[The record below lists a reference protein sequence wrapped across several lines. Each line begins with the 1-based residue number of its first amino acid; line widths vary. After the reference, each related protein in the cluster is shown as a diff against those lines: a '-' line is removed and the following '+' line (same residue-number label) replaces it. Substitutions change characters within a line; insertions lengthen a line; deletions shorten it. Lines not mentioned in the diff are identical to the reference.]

1 MAAFGQPF
9 LFAGAA
15 LNLAEIRKYL
25 AKAGIR
31 ADRKFSQN
39 FLFND
44 DVLHRII
51 DLVPSGKGFYVEIGG
66 GLGSLTEKAVQKKL
80 VPFTVADLDE
90 NMVKI
95 LKSRFSD
102 EADIV
107 FKDGSKID
115 FSQYYQGVKGF
126 VFGNLPYQVSS
137 LIMMNTCF
145 ESRYLDG
152 AVFLLQKEVAQK
164 FAAAPKTR
172 DFGPVAALIRL
183 VGHADYVFKVPPEDF
198 YPAPKVESAVLKVT
212 FNDHSFTKEELVSFA
227 DTVRILFSN
236 RRKTL
241 QNVFK
246 INCIDSE
253 MLNDF
258 SDIAMKRAEE
268 LDWETILEINEKI
281 GRQK

>member
-1 MAAFGQPF
+1 M
-9 LFAGAA
+9 
-15 LNLAEIRKYL
+15 NLSEIKKYL
-25 AKAGIR
+25 AKAGVH
-31 ADRKFSQN
+31 ANKKFSQN

-44 DVLHRII
+44 DVLLRII
-51 DLVPSGKGFYVEIGG
+51 DLVPQGKGFYVEIGG
-66 GLGSLTEKAVQKKL
+66 GLGSLTEKAVQKNL
-80 VPFTVADLDE
+80 SPLTVADLDE
-90 NMVKI
+90 NMLKI
-95 LKSRFSD
+95 LRDRFSD
-102 EADIV
+102 DADIV
-107 FKDGSKID
+107 EQDGAKID
-115 FSQYYQGVKGF
+115 FSHYYQGSKGY

-164 FAAAPKTR
+164 FSAAPQTR

-183 VGHADYVFKVPPEDF
+183 LGHAEYEFTVHAEDF

-212 FNDHSFTKEELVSFA
+212 FERHDFTKEELSAFA

-246 INCIDSE
+246 INSINTAVLDK
-253 MLNDF
+253 F
-258 SDIAMKRAEE
+258 GIASKRAEE
-268 LDWETILEINEKI
+268 LDWETILKINDEI
-281 GRQK
+281 GRKK

>member
-1 MAAFGQPF
+1 MQKREFRQ
-9 LFAGAA
+9 
-15 LNLAEIRKYL
+15 IK
-25 AKAGIR
+25 
-31 ADRKFSQN
+31 KFSQN

-44 DVLHRII
+44 DVLCRII
-51 DLVPSGKGFYVEIGG
+51 DLVPLNKGFYVEIGG

-80 VPFTVADLDE
+80 APLTVADLDE
-90 NMVKI
+90 NMLAV
-95 LKSRFSD
+95 LRSRFSNA
-102 EADIV
+102 ADIV
-107 FKDGSKID
+107 FQDGAKID
-115 FSQYYQGVKGF
+115 FSQYYQGAKGY

-164 FAAAPKTR
+164 FAAEPKTR
-172 DFGPVAALIRL
+172 DFGPIAALIRL
-183 VGHADYVFKVPPEDF
+183 IGHAEYVFKVPPEDF

-212 FNDHSFTKEELVSFA
+212 FNDHNFTKEELASFA

-246 INCIDSE
+246 INCVDTE
-253 MLNDF
+253 KLDGF
-258 SDIAMKRAEE
+258 GDIAMKRAEE
-268 LDWETILEINEKI
+268 LNWETILKINEKI
-281 GRQK
+281 GRRK

>member
-1 MAAFGQPF
+1 M
-9 LFAGAA
+9 
-15 LNLAEIRKYL
+15 NLSEIKKYL
-25 AKAGIR
+25 AKAGVQ
-31 ADRKFSQN
+31 ANKKFSQN

-44 DVLHRII
+44 DVLYRII
-51 DLVPSGKGFYVEIGG
+51 DLIPSDKGFYVEIGG

-80 VPFTVADLDE
+80 LPLTVADLDE
-90 NMVKI
+90 NMLKI
-95 LKSRFSD
+95 LRDRFSD
-102 EADIV
+102 SADIV
-107 FKDGSKID
+107 FQDGAKID
-115 FSQYYQGVKGF
+115 FSQYYQGIKGY

-145 ESRYLDG
+145 ESKYLDG

-164 FAAAPKTR
+164 FAAAPQTR
-172 DFGPVAALIRL
+172 DFGPIAALIRL

-212 FNDHSFTKEELVSFA
+212 FNDHDFTKEELSAFA

-246 INCIDSE
+246 INGISAEKLDG
-253 MLNDF
+253 F

-268 LDWETILEINEKI
+268 LDWETILKINEKI
-281 GRQK
+281 GRRK

>member
-1 MAAFGQPF
+1 M
-9 LFAGAA
+9 
-15 LNLAEIRKYL
+15 NLAEIRKYL
-25 AKAGIR
+25 AEAGVQ
-31 ADRKFSQN
+31 ANKKFSQN

-51 DLVPSGKGFYVEIGG
+51 DLVPAGKGFYVEIGG
-66 GLGSLTEKAVQKKL
+66 GLGSLTEKAVRRGL
-80 VPFTVADLDE
+80 APFTVADLDE
-90 NMVKI
+90 NMLNV
-95 LKSRFSD
+95 LRNRFSD
-102 EADIV
+102 RAYIV
-107 FKDGSKID
+107 FQDGAKID
-115 FSQYYQGVKGF
+115 FSQYYQGTKGY

-164 FAAAPKTR
+164 FAAAPQTR
-172 DFGPVAALIRL
+172 DFGPIAALIRL
-183 VGHADYVFKVPPEDF
+183 IGHAECVFTVHAEDF

-212 FNDHSFTKEELVSFA
+212 FNDHGFSREELSSFA
-227 DTVRILFSN
+227 DTVRMLFSN

-246 INCIDSE
+246 INCIDAGI
-253 MLNDF
+253 LNDF
-258 SDIAMKRAEE
+258 GDITMKRAEE

-281 GRQK
+281 GRRK

>member
-1 MAAFGQPF
+1 M
-9 LFAGAA
+9 
-15 LNLAEIRKYL
+15 NLSEIKKYL
-25 AKAGIR
+25 AKASLH

-51 DLVPSGKGFYVEIGG
+51 DLVPTGKGFYVEIGG
-66 GLGSLTEKAVQKKL
+66 GLGSLTEKAVEKGL
-80 VPFTVADLDE
+80 DPFTVIDLDE
-90 NMVKI
+90 NMLKI
-95 LKSRFSD
+95 LENRFSD
-102 EADIV
+102 KAEIAY
-107 FKDGSKID
+107 KDGSKVD
-115 FSQYYQGVKGF
+115 FSEYFHDVRGF

-164 FAAAPKTR
+164 FSALPGTR

-183 VGHADYVFKVPPEDF
+183 LGHAEYEFTVHAEDF

-212 FNDHSFTKEELVSFA
+212 FERHDFEKKELSAFA

-246 INCIDSE
+246 INSINTAVLDK
-253 MLNDF
+253 F
-258 SDIAMKRAEE
+258 GIASKRAEE
-268 LDWETILEINEKI
+268 LDWETILKINDEI
-281 GRQK
+281 GRKK

>member
-1 MAAFGQPF
+1 M
-9 LFAGAA
+9 
-15 LNLAEIRKYL
+15 NLSEIKKYL
-25 AKAGIR
+25 AKAGVQ
-31 ADRKFSQN
+31 ANKKFSQN

-44 DVLHRII
+44 DVLCRII
-51 DLVPSGKGFYVEIGG
+51 DLVPLNKGFYVEIGG

-80 VPFTVADLDE
+80 APLTVADLDE
-90 NMVKI
+90 NMLAV
-95 LKSRFSD
+95 LRSRFSD
-102 EADIV
+102 AADIV
-107 FKDGSKID
+107 FQDGAKID
-115 FSQYYQGVKGF
+115 FSQYYQGIKGC

-164 FAAAPKTR
+164 FAALPQTR
-172 DFGPVAALIRL
+172 DFGPIAALIRL
-183 VGHADYVFKVPPEDF
+183 IGHAEYVFKVPPEDF

-212 FNDHSFTKEELVSFA
+212 FNDHDFTKEELASFA

-246 INCIDSE
+246 INCIDTE
-253 MLNDF
+253 KLDGF
-258 SDIAMKRAEE
+258 GDIAMKRAEE
-268 LDWETILEINEKI
+268 LDWETILKINEKI
-281 GRQK
+281 GRRK

>member
-9 LFAGAA
+9 LFAENN
-15 LNLAEIRKYL
+15 LSLAEIKKYL
-25 AKAGIR
+25 AKVNAH
-31 ADRKFSQN
+31 ANKKFSQN

-51 DLVPSGKGFYVEIGG
+51 DLVPSGKGFYTEIGG
-66 GLGSLTEKAVQKKL
+66 GLGSLTEKAVEKEL
-80 VPFTVADLDE
+80 FPLTVVDLDE
-90 NMVKI
+90 KMLSV
-95 LKSRFSD
+95 LRDRFSD
-102 EADIV
+102 KAQILCE
-107 FKDGSKID
+107 DGAKID
-115 FSQYYQGVKGF
+115 FSQYYQDTKGY

-164 FAAAPKTR
+164 FAAAPQTR
-172 DFGPVAALIRL
+172 DFGPIAALIRL
-183 VGHADYVFKVPPEDF
+183 VGRAEYVFKVSPEDF

-212 FNDHSFTKEELVSFA
+212 FKDHDFTKEELSAFA
-227 DTVRILFSN
+227 DTVRMLFSN

-246 INCIDSE
+246 INGISAEKLDG
-253 MLNDF
+253 F
-258 SDIAMKRAEE
+258 GDIAMKRAEE
-268 LDWETILEINEKI
+268 LDWETILKINEKI
-281 GRQK
+281 GRRK

>member
-1 MAAFGQPF
+1 M
-9 LFAGAA
+9 
-15 LNLAEIRKYL
+15 NLSKIKKYL
-25 AKAGIR
+25 AKAGVQ
-31 ADRKFSQN
+31 ANKKFSQN

-44 DVLHRII
+44 DVLCRII
-51 DLVPSGKGFYVEIGG
+51 DLVPSNKGFYVEIGG

-80 VPFTVADLDE
+80 APLTVADLDE
-90 NMVKI
+90 NMLAV
-95 LKSRFSD
+95 LRSRFSD
-102 EADIV
+102 AADIV
-107 FKDGSKID
+107 FQDGAKID
-115 FSQYYQGVKGF
+115 FSQYYQDAKGY

-183 VGHADYVFKVPPEDF
+183 VGHAEYVFKVPPEDF

-212 FNDHSFTKEELVSFA
+212 FERHDFEKKELSAFA

-246 INCIDSE
+246 INSI
-253 MLNDF
+253 N
-258 SDIAMKRAEE
+258 IAVLDKFGIASKRAEE
-268 LDWETILEINEKI
+268 LDWETILKINDEI
-281 GRQK
+281 GRKK

>member
-1 MAAFGQPF
+1 M
-9 LFAGAA
+9 
-15 LNLAEIRKYL
+15 NLSEIKKYL
-25 AKAGIR
+25 AKAGVQ
-31 ADRKFSQN
+31 ANKKFSQN

-44 DVLHRII
+44 DVLCRII
-51 DLVPSGKGFYVEIGG
+51 DLVPLDKGFYVEIGG

-80 VPFTVADLDE
+80 FPLTVADLDE
-90 NMVKI
+90 NMLAV
-95 LKSRFSD
+95 LRSRFSD
-102 EADIV
+102 SADIV
-107 FKDGSKID
+107 FQDGAKID
-115 FSQYYQGVKGF
+115 FSQYYQGTKGY

-172 DFGPVAALIRL
+172 DFGPIAALIRL
-183 VGHADYVFKVPPEDF
+183 VGHADYIFKVPPEDF

-212 FNDHSFTKEELVSFA
+212 FKDHNFTKNELASFA

-246 INCIDSE
+246 INCIDTE
-253 MLNDF
+253 KLNDLN
-258 SDIAMKRAEE
+258 DIAMKRAEE
-268 LDWETILEINEKI
+268 LDWETILKINEKI
-281 GRQK
+281 GGRK

>member
-15 LNLAEIRKYL
+15 LNLAEIKKYL
-25 AKAGIR
+25 AKAGLH

-44 DVLHRII
+44 DVLLRII
-51 DLVPSGKGFYVEIGG
+51 DLVPSDKGFYVEIGG
-66 GLGSLTEKAVQKKL
+66 GLGSLTEKAVEKGL
-80 VPFTVADLDE
+80 DPFTVIDLDE
-90 NMVKI
+90 NMLKI
-95 LKSRFSD
+95 LENRFSGK
-102 EADIV
+102 ADIV
-107 FKDGSKID
+107 CQDGSKID
-115 FSQYYQGVKGF
+115 FSEYYKDVRGF

-164 FAAAPKTR
+164 FAALPGTR

-183 VGHADYVFKVPPEDF
+183 LGHAEYEFTVHAEDF

-212 FNDHSFTKEELVSFA
+212 FERHDLAKNELSSFA

-246 INCIDSE
+246 INGIDCE

-258 SDIAMKRAEE
+258 GNITMKRAEE
-268 LDWETILEINEKI
+268 LDWKTILEINKKI
-281 GRQK
+281 GRKK

>member
-1 MAAFGQPF
+1 M
-9 LFAGAA
+9 
-15 LNLAEIRKYL
+15 NLSEIKKYL
-25 AKAGIR
+25 DRAGLH

-51 DLVPSGKGFYVEIGG
+51 DLVPSGKGFYLEIGG
-66 GLGSLTEKAVQKKL
+66 GLGSLTEKAVEKGL
-80 VPFTVADLDE
+80 NPFTVIDLDE
-90 NMVKI
+90 NMLKI
-95 LKSRFSD
+95 LESRFSGKA
-102 EADIV
+102 EIAC
-107 FKDGSKID
+107 KDGAKID
-115 FSQYYQGVKGF
+115 FSEYYKDIRGF

-164 FAAAPKTR
+164 FAALPGTR

-183 VGHADYVFKVPPEDF
+183 LGHAEYEFTVHAEDF

-212 FNDHSFTKEELVSFA
+212 FERHNFAKSELSAFA

-246 INCIDSE
+246 INS
-253 MLNDF
+253 LNTAVLYKF
-258 SDIAMKRAEE
+258 GIASKRAEE
-268 LDWETILEINEKI
+268 LDWETILEINKKI
-281 GRQK
+281 GRRK

>member
-1 MAAFGQPF
+1 M
-9 LFAGAA
+9 
-15 LNLAEIRKYL
+15 NLSEIRKYL
-25 AKAGIR
+25 AKAGGH
-31 ADRKFSQN
+31 ASKKFSQN

-51 DLVPSGKGFYVEIGG
+51 DLVPAGKGFYVEIGG

-80 VPFTVADLDE
+80 SPLTVADLDE
-90 NMVKI
+90 NMLKI
-95 LKSRFSD
+95 LRDRFSD
-102 EADIV
+102 AADIV
-107 FKDGSKID
+107 EQDGAKID
-115 FSQYYQGVKGF
+115 FSHYYQGVKGY

-164 FAAAPKTR
+164 FAAAPQTR
-172 DFGPVAALIRL
+172 DFGPVAALIRM

-212 FNDHSFTKEELVSFA
+212 FNDHSFAKEELSAFA

-246 INCIDSE
+246 INGFGAEILD
-253 MLNDF
+253 DF
-258 SDIAMKRAEE
+258 GDMSMKRAEE
-268 LDWETILEINEKI
+268 LDWETILEINKKI
-281 GRQK
+281 GRRK

>member
-1 MAAFGQPF
+1 M
-9 LFAGAA
+9 
-15 LNLAEIRKYL
+15 NLSEIKRYL
-25 AKAGIR
+25 AKAGVQ
-31 ADRKFSQN
+31 ANKKFSQN

-44 DVLHRII
+44 DVLCRII
-51 DLVPSGKGFYVEIGG
+51 DLVPLNKGFYVEIGG

-80 VPFTVADLDE
+80 APLTVADLDE
-90 NMVKI
+90 NMLAV
-95 LKSRFSD
+95 LRSRFSD
-102 EADIV
+102 AADIV
-107 FKDGSKID
+107 FQDGAKID
-115 FSQYYQGVKGF
+115 FLQYYHGTKGY

-164 FAAAPKTR
+164 FAAAPQTR
-172 DFGPVAALIRL
+172 DFGPIAALIRL

-212 FNDHSFTKEELVSFA
+212 FNDHNFTKEELSAFA

-246 INCIDSE
+246 INGISAEKLDS
-253 MLNDF
+253 F
-258 SDIAMKRAEE
+258 GDIAMKRAEE
-268 LDWETILEINEKI
+268 LDWETILKINEKI
-281 GRQK
+281 GRRK

>member
-9 LFAGAA
+9 LFAGVA
-15 LNLAEIRKYL
+15 LNLAEIKKYL
-25 AKAGIR
+25 AKAGLH

-44 DVLHRII
+44 DVLLRIV
-51 DLVPSGKGFYVEIGG
+51 DLVPQGKGFYVEIGG
-66 GLGSLTEKAVQKKL
+66 GLGSLTEKAVEKGL
-80 VPFTVADLDE
+80 NPFTVIDLDE
-90 NMVKI
+90 NMLKI
-95 LKSRFSD
+95 LESRFSD
-102 EADIV
+102 KAEIV
-107 FKDGSKID
+107 CKDGSKID
-115 FSQYYQGVKGF
+115 FSEYYKGVRGF

-145 ESRYLDG
+145 ESQYLDG

-164 FAAAPKTR
+164 FAALPGTR
-172 DFGPVAALIRL
+172 DFGPIAALIRL
-183 VGHADYVFKVPPEDF
+183 LGHAEYEFTVHAEDF

-212 FNDHSFTKEELVSFA
+212 FERHDLAKEKLSSFA

-246 INCIDSE
+246 INSINTAVLDK
-253 MLNDF
+253 F
-258 SDIAMKRAEE
+258 GIASKRAEE
-268 LDWETILEINEKI
+268 LDWETVLKINDEI
-281 GRQK
+281 GRKK

>member
-1 MAAFGQPF
+1 M
-9 LFAGAA
+9 
-15 LNLAEIRKYL
+15 NLSEIKKYL
-25 AKAGIR
+25 AKAGVQ
-31 ADRKFSQN
+31 ANKKFSQN

-44 DVLHRII
+44 DVLCRII
-51 DLVPSGKGFYVEIGG
+51 DLVPLNKGFYVEIGG

-80 VPFTVADLDE
+80 SPLTVADLDE
-90 NMVKI
+90 NMLAV
-95 LKSRFSD
+95 LRSRFSD
-102 EADIV
+102 AADIV
-107 FKDGSKID
+107 FQDGAKID
-115 FSQYYQGVKGF
+115 FSQYYQGTKGY

-145 ESRYLDG
+145 ESKYLDG

-172 DFGPVAALIRL
+172 EFGPIAALIRL
-183 VGHADYVFKVPPEDF
+183 IGHAEYVFKVPPEDF

-212 FNDHSFTKEELVSFA
+212 FNDHNFTKEELASFA

-246 INCIDSE
+246 INCIDTE
-253 MLNDF
+253 KLDGF
-258 SDIAMKRAEE
+258 GDIAMKRAEE
-268 LDWETILEINEKI
+268 LDWETILKINEKI
-281 GRQK
+281 GRRK

>member
-1 MAAFGQPF
+1 M
-9 LFAGAA
+9 
-15 LNLAEIRKYL
+15 NLSEIKKYL
-25 AKAGIR
+25 AKAGLH

-51 DLVPSGKGFYVEIGG
+51 DLVPSDKGFYVEIGG
-66 GLGSLTEKAVQKKL
+66 GLGSLTEKAVQKRL
-80 VPFTVADLDE
+80 SPLTVADLDE
-90 NMVKI
+90 NMLKI
-95 LKSRFSD
+95 LRDRFQDS
-102 EADIV
+102 ADIV
-107 FKDGSKID
+107 FQDGAKID
-115 FSQYYQGVKGF
+115 FSHYYQGIKGY

-145 ESRYLDG
+145 ESKYLDG
-152 AVFLLQKEVAQK
+152 AVFLLQKEVVQK
-164 FAAAPKTR
+164 FAAAPQTR
-172 DFGPVAALIRL
+172 DFGPIAALIRL

-212 FNDHSFTKEELVSFA
+212 FNDHDFTKEELSAFA

-246 INCIDSE
+246 INGISAEKLDG
-253 MLNDF
+253 F

-268 LDWETILEINEKI
+268 LDWETILKINEKI
-281 GRQK
+281 GRRK

>member
-1 MAAFGQPF
+1 M
-9 LFAGAA
+9 
-15 LNLAEIRKYL
+15 NLSEIKKYL
-25 AKAGIR
+25 AKSGLH

-51 DLVPSGKGFYVEIGG
+51 DLVPSDKGFYVEIGG

-80 VPFTVADLDE
+80 FPLTVADLDE
-90 NMVKI
+90 NMITV
-95 LKSRFSD
+95 LRNRFSD
-102 EADIV
+102 LADII
-107 FKDGSKID
+107 FQDGAKID
-115 FSQYYQGVKGF
+115 FSQYYQGVKGY

-164 FAAAPKTR
+164 FASAPQTR
-172 DFGPVAALIRL
+172 DFGPIAALIRL
-183 VGHADYVFKVPPEDF
+183 VGHAEYVFKVPPEDF

-212 FNDHSFTKEELVSFA
+212 FNDHDFLKEELSAFA
-227 DTVRILFSN
+227 DTVRMLFSN

-246 INCIDSE
+246 INCIDTKI
-253 MLNDF
+253 LDAF
-258 SDIAMKRAEE
+258 GDIAMKRAEE
-268 LDWETILEINEKI
+268 LDWETILKINKKI
-281 GRQK
+281 GRRK